1 MTSLK
6 VLMPEKLSL
15 EKLSLLQATVHVDER
30 LELSLDEVLAL
41 ISDYD
46 ALIVRLKTKIILLLL
61 TAGKNLK
68 VIVRA
73 DVDVDNDMS
82 ELRLQKDIE
91 SSTRLTKT

>member
-46 ALIVRLKTKIILLLL
+46 VLIMRLKIKIISSLLM
-61 TAGKNLK
+61 TGKNLK

>member
-46 ALIVRLKTKIILLLL
+46 ALIMRSKTKIISSLL